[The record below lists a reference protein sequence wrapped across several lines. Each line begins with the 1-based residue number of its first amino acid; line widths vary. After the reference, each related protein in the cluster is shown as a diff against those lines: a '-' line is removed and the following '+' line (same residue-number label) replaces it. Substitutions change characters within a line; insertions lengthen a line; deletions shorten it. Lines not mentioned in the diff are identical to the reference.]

1 MSRVYLKTPD
11 APGQRA
17 FSRRAASFFLEIRQY
32 SCEKMSCA
40 ARKFLAAGHIGS
52 FQIHPRGFF
61 YRLTDRSNVRFGE
74 VFAAADPRLFLLKP
88 FHLVNSRKLDLLIF
102 QYFCQ
107 PFVAD
112 TGSICVK
119 TDIGR
124 SLRIECDA
132 PPVRADPS
140 AIVALSALKP
150 VSADRHRARHGR
162 LRKF

>member
-1 MSRVYLKTPD
+1 MPFHAAPRHFSLKYVSIP
-11 APGQRA
+11 AKKCLAQRENSSLPVTLGV
-17 FSRRAASFFLEIRQY
+17 FRYTLGLSDRPVFLLYVRIFGCSWLY
-32 SCEKMSCA
+32 
-40 ARKFLAAGHIGS
+40 FL
-52 FQIHPRGFF
+52 RGFF

-132 PPVRADPS
+132 PSVLIRAQ
-140 AIVALSALKP
+140 
-150 VSADRHRARHGR
+150 
-162 LRKF
+162 